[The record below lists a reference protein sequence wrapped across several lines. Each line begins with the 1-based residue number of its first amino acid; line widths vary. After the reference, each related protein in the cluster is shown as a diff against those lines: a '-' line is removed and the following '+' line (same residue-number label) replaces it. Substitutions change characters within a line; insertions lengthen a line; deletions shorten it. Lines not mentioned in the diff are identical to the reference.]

1 MSRFARPLSMSV
13 LLMTVLLL
21 TGCDASIKI
30 DPEGYR
36 CDVGNVCPGGFT
48 CREGVCRASLD
59 TSCTGV
65 VCTTP
70 PASGCVNGTTLRT
83 FSGSCVAGQCQ
94 YAPVDSTCTTTC
106 AQDACV
112 DACDGV
118 DCVTPPQAACTDAT
132 TLRTFSQTGTCATGA
147 CSYVTTDTACPNG
160 CEAGLCKGVDL
171 CQSMGVVCTT
181 APSAT
186 CVGDSRRTFTNPGTC
201 EPGTGMCT
209 YASSDSACP
218 NGCALGQCL
227 TASLAFAQTGPRLR
241 FAVNGIDIA
250 PGSSGNSALAV
261 GNGGKIARW
270 DGSMWTEL
278 TSPRLTNLNKVAFVS
293 GTVAYAV
300 GAGRTVLTVR
310 PSMNQVVDV
319 TIVGAGS
326 TNLVAVSGRDVGEV
340 LIASETGDWWRIMG
354 GVWTNGALPMAAG
367 PYTISGAY
375 LDESLRERIVGA
387 CGAGV
392 RSQCT
397 AYRRTG
403 GGTPNFVVNTQVG
416 APGFTAVGGAF
427 DVASDATS
435 LAMVGSADL
444 SLDTHS
450 NFGTFVAVN
459 PSPALAGDGIVGI
472 TAQAVPIGRDLFVLT
487 SSRDPDPNTIG
498 EGGLYRLARG
508 AGVSSTKILETYFG
522 EETLS
527 PNEANGVLVAE
538 VRRTQNVNNVFRR
551 GVLTNEALDVGE
563 DFIGASV
570 DDTGA
575 LVLASRFGDL
585 VVRRPTASTFDFRR
599 PPSSWSIKGL
609 EARNGTGVLMVGASR
624 TSNVGLIIRV
634 TAAGF
639 TTVTSRSNTVFHA
652 VCRVSDTE
660 GWAVGTGGVIYRVT
674 ATAGTQVASPTTKD
688 LLTVD
693 CAAGVAV
700 AAGADGTVLRMSN
713 GTWAAATPAFPVTGR
728 PLTSARLSPGGAF
741 VAGDNLFYSFTAAT
755 GVWTSLTAK
764 AGLTSLVVR
773 GPQEVYGAF
782 VTGTTT
788 EVLRFD
794 GAAWGP
800 RLLQVSGALGGG
812 VQAGAR
818 VVWGG
823 SLGAIV
829 EAR

>member
-1 MSRFARPLSMSV
+1 MSRFSRPLLISV
-13 LLMTVLLL
+13 LLLS
-21 TGCDASIKI
+21 GCDASIKV

-36 CDVGNVCPGGFT
+36 CDVGNVCPSGFT
-48 CREGVCRASLD
+48 CREGVCRAALD

-70 PASGCVNGTTLRT
+70 PASSCVNGTTLRN

-94 YAPVDSTCTTTC
+94 YAPVDSTCATTC

-118 DCVTPPQAACTDAT
+118 DCVTPPQAACTDAN
-132 TLRTFSQTGTCATGA
+132 TLRTFSQTGACAAGA
-147 CSYVTTDTACPNG
+147 CSYVTTDTTCPNG

-171 CQSMGVVCTT
+171 CQSMSVVCTT
-181 APSAT
+181 PPSAT
-186 CVGDSRRTFTNPGTC
+186 CVADARRTFSTPGTC

-209 YASSDSACP
+209 YASNDSACP

-227 TASLAFAQTGPRLR
+227 TASLAFAQTGPRLH
-241 FAVNGIDIA
+241 FAVNGLDIA

-278 TSPRLTNLNKVAFVS
+278 AAPGNDDLNKVAFVS

-310 PSMNQVVDV
+310 PSMNQVTDV
-319 TIVGAGS
+319 PLSGSGGA
-326 TNLVAVSGRDVGEV
+326 NLVAVSGRDVGEV
-340 LIASETGDWWRIMG
+340 LIASETGDWWRMRAG
-354 GVWTNGALPMAAG
+354 TWTTGALPPATA
-367 PYTISGAY
+367 PYRISGAY

-387 CGAGV
+387 CGMTV
-392 RSQCT
+392 RQCV
-397 AYRRTG
+397 AYRYAS
-403 GGTPNFVVNTQVG
+403 GGTPNFIVHTQAG
-416 APGFTAVGGAF
+416 TPGFTAVGGAF
-427 DVASDATS
+427 DVASDATP
-435 LAMVGSADL
+435 LAVVGSADL

-450 NFGTFVAVN
+450 NFGNFVAIA
-459 PSPALAGDGIVGI
+459 PSPALEGAGIVGI
-472 TAQAVPIGRDLFVLT
+472 TAQAVNLGRDLFVLT
-487 SSRDPDPNTIG
+487 SSRDPDPNTSG
-498 EGGLYRLARG
+498 KGGLYRLARG
-508 AGVSSTKILETYFG
+508 VGVSSTEILETYFG

-538 VRRTQNVNNVFRR
+538 VRRAQNINNVFRR
-551 GVLTNEALDVGE
+551 GVITNEALDVGE

-575 LVLASRFGDL
+575 LVLASRFGDV
-585 VVRRPTASTFDFRR
+585 VVRRPTQSTFDFRR
-599 PPSSWSIKGL
+599 PPSTWAIKAL
-609 EARNGTGVLMVGASR
+609 EARNGTGVLLVGGASG
-624 TSNVGLIIRV
+624 NLGVIIRV
-634 TAAGF
+634 TPAGF
-639 TTVTSRSNTVFHA
+639 TTVTSRSGTSFNA

-674 ATAGTQVASPTTKD
+674 GTAGTQVASPTTKD
-688 LLTVD
+688 LLTLD

-700 AAGADGTVLRMSN
+700 AAGADGTVIRLAN
-713 GTWAAATPAFPVTGR
+713 GTWSAVTPAFPVTGR
-728 PLTSARLSPGGAF
+728 PLTSARLAPGGAF
-741 VAGDNLFYSFTAAT
+741 VAGDNLFYGFTAST
-755 GVWTSLTAK
+755 GVWTQLTAK
-764 AGLTSLVVR
+764 AGLSSLVVR

-782 VTGTTT
+782 ITGTTS

-812 VQAGAR
+812 VQAGPR

>member
-1 MSRFARPLSMSV
+1 MNHFAKPLLLVSVV
-13 LLMTVLLL
+13 LLTA
-21 TGCDASIKI
+21 CDASIKV

-36 CDVGNVCPGGFT
+36 CDVGNLCPAGFT
-48 CREGVCRASLD
+48 CREGVCRTAALD
-59 TSCTGV
+59 TSCNAV
-65 VCTTP
+65 VCSTP
-70 PASGCVNGTTLRT
+70 PASSCVNGTTLRT

-94 YAPVDSTCTTTC
+94 YAPVDSTCTTRC

-112 DACDGV
+112 DACSGV
-118 DCVTPPQAACTDAT
+118 DCVAPPAAACTDAN
-132 TLRTFSQTGTCATGA
+132 TLRTFAQTGTCQTGS
-147 CSYVTTDTACPNG
+147 CNYLNTDTTCPNG
-160 CEAGLCKGVDL
+160 CEAGVCKGVDL
-171 CQSMGVVCTT
+171 CQTMSVVCTT
-181 APSAT
+181 PPAAT
-186 CVGDSRRTFTNPGTC
+186 CVGTARRTFTTPGTC
-201 EPGTGMCT
+201 APGTGMCT

-227 TASLAFAQTGPRLR
+227 TASLVFAQTGPRLH
-241 FAVNGIDIA
+241 FAVNGLDIA

-261 GNGGKIARW
+261 GNAGKIARW

-278 TSPRLTNLNKVAFVS
+278 TAPGTDDLNKVAFVS

-300 GAGRTVLTVR
+300 GAGRTVLNVR
-310 PSMNQVVDV
+310 PSMNQVTDV
-319 TIVGAGS
+319 PLSGS
-326 TNLVAVSGRDVGEV
+326 GGSNLVAVSGRDVGEV
-340 LIASETGDWWRIMG
+340 LIASETGDWWRMRG
-354 GVWTNGALPMAAG
+354 GAWTNGALPSSSG
-367 PYTISGAY
+367 PYTISSAY

-387 CGAGV
+387 CGAV
-392 RSQCT
+392 RSQCA
-397 AYRRTG
+397 AYRNAS
-403 GGTPNFVVNTQVG
+403 GGTPAFIVHSQSG

-427 DVASDATS
+427 DVASDLNP

-450 NFGTFVAVN
+450 NLGTFSAVN

-472 TAQAVPIGRDLFVLT
+472 TAQAVNLGRDLFVLT
-487 SSRDPDPNTIG
+487 SSRDPDVNTSG
-498 EGGLYRLARG
+498 EGGLYRLSRG
-508 AGVSSTKILETYFG
+508 VGVSSTRILETYFG

-538 VRRTQNVNNVFRR
+538 VRRAQNLNNVFRR
-551 GVLTNEALDVGE
+551 GVITNEALDVGE
-563 DFIGASV
+563 DFIGASI
-570 DDTGA
+570 DDLGA
-575 LVLASRFGDL
+575 LVLASKFGDV

-599 PPSSWSIKGL
+599 PPSAWSIKAL
-609 EARNGTGVLMVGASR
+609 EARNGTGLLMVGETAS
-624 TSNVGLIIRV
+624 TNLGVIIRV
-634 TAAGF
+634 TPMGF
-639 TTVTSRSNTVFHA
+639 TTLTSRSNTVFNA

-660 GWAVGTGGVIYRVT
+660 GWAVGTGGVIYKVT
-674 ATAGTQVASPTTKD
+674 GMGGTQVASPTTKD
-688 LLTVD
+688 LLSVD
-693 CAAGVAV
+693 CVAGVAI
-700 AAGADGTVLRMSN
+700 AAGADGTVIRMAG
-713 GTWAAATPAFPVTGR
+713 GTWSAVTPAFPVTFR

-741 VAGDNLFYSFTAAT
+741 VAGDNLFYSFTAST
-755 GVWTSLTAK
+755 GAWTALTAK

-782 VTGTTT
+782 VTGSTS

-794 GAAWGP
+794 GAVWGP

>member
-1 MSRFARPLSMSV
+1 MSRFARTMMSV
-13 LLMTVLLL
+13 SVFLLLL

-36 CDVGNVCPGGFT
+36 CDVGNVCPNGLSCRDGF
-48 CREGVCRASLD
+48 CRATLD
-59 TSCTGV
+59 TSCNGV

-70 PASGCVNGTTLRT
+70 PASSCVNGTTLRT

-118 DCVTPPQAACTDAT
+118 DCVTPPQAACTNAT
-132 TLRTFSQTGTCATGA
+132 TLRTFSQTGTCSTGA
-147 CSYVTTDTACPNG
+147 CGYVTTDTACPNG

-171 CQSMGVVCTT
+171 CQSMNVVCTNPP
-181 APSAT
+181 APT
-186 CVGDSRRTFTNPGTC
+186 CVSDARRTFGNPGTC
-201 EPGTGMCT
+201 APGTGMCT
-209 YASSDSACP
+209 YAPSDSGCP

-227 TASLAFAQTGPRLR
+227 TASLAFVQTGPRLH
-241 FAVNGIDIA
+241 FAINGLDIA

-278 TSPRLTNLNKVAFVS
+278 TAPRANDLNKVAFVS

-300 GAGRTVLTVR
+300 GAGRTVLNVR
-310 PSMNQVVDV
+310 PAMNQVVDV
-319 TIVGAGS
+319 PLSGSGGA
-326 TNLVAVSGRDVGEV
+326 NLVAVSGRDVGEV
-340 LIASETGDWWRIMG
+340 FIASQAGDWWRMRAG
-354 GVWTNGALPMAAG
+354 TWSNGALSSATA
-367 PYTISGAY
+367 PYTVSGAY
-375 LDESLRERIVGA
+375 LDESLRERIVGE
-387 CGAGV
+387 CGMTV
-392 RSQCT
+392 RSQCA
-397 AYRRTG
+397 AYRNAS
-403 GGTPNFVVNTQVG
+403 GGTPNFVVHTQAG
-416 APGFTAVGGAF
+416 TKGFTAVGGAF
-427 DVASDATS
+427 DVASDATP

-450 NFGTFVAVN
+450 NFGNFIGVN
-459 PSPALAGDGIVGI
+459 PSPALEGDGIVGI
-472 TAQAVPIGRDLFVLT
+472 TAQAVNIGRDLFVLT
-487 SSRDPDPNTIG
+487 SSRDPDPGTNG
-498 EGGLYRLARG
+498 AGGLYRLARG
-508 AGVSSTKILETYFG
+508 VNVTSTKILETYFG

-538 VRRTQNVNNVFRR
+538 VRRAQNVNNVFRR
-551 GVLTNEALDVGE
+551 GVITNEALDVGE

-575 LVLASRFGDL
+575 LVLASRFGDV
-585 VVRRPTASTFDFRR
+585 VVRRPTSSIFDFRR
-599 PPSSWSIKGL
+599 PTGTWSIKAL
-609 EARNGTGVLMVGASR
+609 EARNGTGVLMVGGVRGS
-624 TSNVGLIIRV
+624 TVGVILRV
-634 TAAGF
+634 TPGGF

-674 ATAGTQVASPTTKD
+674 STAGMQVTSPTPKD

-693 CAAGVAV
+693 CAPGVAV
-700 AAGADGTVLRMSN
+700 AAGADGTVIRLSN
-713 GTWAAATPAFPVTGR
+713 GTWTSVTPAFPVTGR
-728 PLTSARLSPGGAF
+728 PLTSARLAPGGAFF
-741 VAGDNLFYSFTAAT
+741 VAGDNLFYGSTAAT
-755 GVWTSLTAK
+755 GVWTPLTAK
-764 AGLTSLVVR
+764 VGLTSLVVR

-782 VTGTTT
+782 VTGTTS
-788 EVLRFD
+788 EVFRFD
-794 GAAWGP
+794 GAGWGP

-812 VQAGAR
+812 VQAGTR

-823 SLGAIV
+823 SVGAIV